1 MSMEELYQRPGFLF
15 RRCRQRLGALYLK
28 RIADVDLTLQQFTA
42 LHAINEYPWI
52 EQTSLCNIIMLDRST
67 VATQLAKLEEKGLL
81 TRKPASDNPRKN
93 LIKLKPAG
101 RSMLARVGPL
111 LDSIEDD
118 LLAILSP
125 AERGT
130 LIELLSRVADVQDES
145 QPDL

>member
-1 MSMEELYQRPGFLF
+1 MSMEELYRRPGFLF

-28 RIADVDLTLQQFTA
+28 RTTDIDLTLQQFTA

-67 VATQLAKLEEKGLL
+67 VATQLAKLEQKGLL

-101 RSMLARVGPL
+101 RSMLTRVGPL
-111 LDSIEDD
+111 LDLIEDD

-125 AERGT
+125 TERGT
-130 LIELLSRVADVQDES
+130 LIELLSRVANVQDETLS
-145 QPDL
+145 DL